1 MASVL
6 GPLRNLPSP
15 GAGANRASFEDER
28 DLAASAQGAG
38 PGLRALLP
46 PAAMTSVLLNYAY
59 LQLLDLL
66 TTAAFLLAGVKEAN
80 PVVVLAMDLAAN
92 PILGVAA
99 VKAIAVMLGLYC
111 WWTSR
116 SRLLKMATVFY
127 AVVVAYN
134 LVCLIL
140 GLGAR

>member
-6 GPLRNLPSP
+6 GPLHNLPAP
-15 GAGANRASFEDER
+15 RAASRQARFEDGGMIAET
-28 DLAASAQGAG
+28 AQGASL
-38 PGLRALLP
+38 GLRALLP
-46 PAAMTSVLLNYAY
+46 PAATTSVFLKYAY

-80 PVVVLAMDLAAN
+80 PIVVMAINLAAN

-99 VKAIAVMLGLYC
+99 VKALALMLGLFC

-116 SRLLKMATVFY
+116 NRLLRMATAFY
-127 AVVVAYN
+127 AVLIAYN

>member
-6 GPLRNLPSP
+6 GPLRNLPAP
-15 GAGANRASFEDER
+15 RTRANRASFEHQR
-28 DLAASAQGAG
+28 DLAATAQGASLG
-38 PGLRALLP
+38 IRALLP
-46 PAAMTSVLLNYAY
+46 PAAMSSVLINYAY

-80 PVVVLAMDLAAN
+80 PIVVFAMEIAAN

-99 VKAIAVMLGLYC
+99 VKALALMLGLYC
-111 WWTSR
+111 WWSNR
-116 SRLLKMATVFY
+116 GRLLKMATAFY
-127 AVVVAYN
+127 AVLVAYN

-140 GLGAR
+140 ALGAS

>member
-6 GPLRNLPSP
+6 GPLRNLSAP
-15 GAGANRASFEDER
+15 RAHSKQAPFGDER
-28 DLAASAQGAG
+28 DLAASAQGASL
-38 PGLRALLP
+38 GLRALLP

-99 VKAIAVMLGLYC
+99 VKALALMLGLYC

-116 SRLLKMATVFY
+116 SRLLKMATAFY
-127 AVVVAYN
+127 AVLVAYN

-140 GLGAR
+140 SLGAR

>member
-1 MASVL
+1 MASLL
-6 GPLRNLPSP
+6 GPFRNLPVP
-15 GAGANRASFEDER
+15 RALSKPAPFEDER
-28 DLAASAQGAG
+28 DLAASAQGAALG
-38 PGLRALLP
+38 FRALLP

-80 PVVVLAMDLAAN
+80 PVVVLAMNLAAN

-99 VKAIAVMLGLYC
+99 VKALAFMLGLYC
-111 WWTSR
+111 WWSNR
-116 SRLLKMATVFY
+116 GRLLKMATAFY
-127 AVVVAYN
+127 AVLVAYN

>member
-6 GPLRNLPSP
+6 GPLRDLPAP
-15 GAGANRASFEDER
+15 RANANQAPFADDP
-28 DLAASAQGAG
+28 DLAASAQGASLG
-38 PGLRALLP
+38 PRALLP
-46 PAAMTSVLLNYAY
+46 PVAMTSVLLNYAY
-59 LQLLDLL
+59 LQVLDLL

-80 PVVVLAMDLAAN
+80 PVVVLAMGVAAH

-99 VKAIAVMLGLYC
+99 VKAIALILGFYC

-116 SRLLKMATVFY
+116 IRLLKMATAFY
-127 AVVVAYN
+127 AVLVAYN